1 MERDARAAFVH
12 GSEGTNV
19 PGTEPVCRGILPRP
33 MKLHIA
39 LPFALALAL
48 SACSTTP
55 WMSAPP
61 CLRGPIPQVG
71 RPVPDEMFALMRRER
86 ERAERASP
94 LVRAHILETIPRLF
108 PDVSDLVF
116 EPPCNEE
123 FEAESAAAFDEKPL
137 VFSRLLVARIRTVH
151 DAETLMALAR
161 RDEASITEYE
171 LGPDEPGPRP
181 PKSLV
186 RYLALASIPAHWVVD
201 NLPEGRRL
209 LLDRVRTS
217 KDAREQLLLRGAT
230 SAVHGQMLWG
240 HPERAE
246 GNDGPTILRGQLPDM
261 KRRLEG
267 PADAVALELV
277 LLQINDLGTFG
288 VRFGLERE
296 ARALVN
302 EILAAKGEMPL
313 TRGIPG
319 AARDLAEVARAAL
332 FDLDTPQKSVSAAE
346 LPRPRRKRIDAHA
359 ELRSIEPAGGKV
371 PEAVALAR
379 VRELDAELET
389 LRFNAPRCYVLR
401 ELGQWMP
408 PAEASRRF
416 DAFIAPIFEGE
427 RIRVDTETICRL
439 RVALDLDGVEEA
451 RRVKLLE
458 RLLTAK
464 PEQIGSRD
472 LSRDEHHPAIAH
484 PAHEHPLLSV
494 AAEALL
500 GSPEWIERHAEVR
513 AWLERQ
519 ALAPIPFDDA
529 TAQVWTLLQPSF
541 ERVIAFHASGAPG
554 ASMDTARAILRAYM
568 QPVDPA
574 DQSKVTH
581 VYYGEV
587 SRARI
592 RVLGDYG
599 KRVGL
604 VPEVT
609 AYLEARKTERAAAVA
624 LHMLNL

>member
-1 MERDARAAFVH
+1 
-12 GSEGTNV
+12 
-19 PGTEPVCRGILPRP
+19 
-33 MKLHIA
+33 MKLRAA

-48 SACSTTP
+48 SACSLTP
-55 WMSAPP
+55 WKSAPP
-61 CLRGPIPQVG
+61 CLTGAVPQVG

-86 ERAERASP
+86 ERAEHASP
-94 LVRAHILETIPRLF
+94 LVRAHILETIPSLF
-108 PDVSDLVF
+108 PDVSDLLL
-116 EPPCNEE
+116 EPPCHEE
-123 FEAESAAAFDEKPL
+123 LEAESAEAFDEKPL

-151 DAETLMALAR
+151 DAEILMALAK

-186 RYLALASIPAHWVVD
+186 RYLALASIPAYWVFNNV
-201 NLPEGRRL
+201 PEGRQL

-230 SAVHGQMLWG
+230 TAAYEQV
-240 HPERAE
+240 
-246 GNDGPTILRGQLPDM
+246 GPTILRGQLPEM

-267 PADAVALELV
+267 PADVISLELV
-277 LLQINDLGTFG
+277 LLQIKDLGAFG

-302 EILAAKGEMPL
+302 EILAAKGEVPL
-313 TRGIPG
+313 TQGIPG

-332 FDLDTPQKSVSAAE
+332 FDLDNPPQRSMSME
-346 LPRPRRKRIDAHA
+346 DLPRPRRERIDVHA
-359 ELRSIEPAGGKV
+359 ELRRVEPAGGKV
-371 PEAVALAR
+371 PEAAALAR
-379 VRELDAELET
+379 VRELDAELEK
-389 LRFNAPRCYVLR
+389 LRFNAPRCYVLK

-427 RIRVDTETICRL
+427 RIRVDTETVCRL
-439 RVALDLDGVEEA
+439 RVAFDLGGVEEA

-458 RLLTAK
+458 RILTAK
-464 PEQIGSRD
+464 PEQIGERD
-472 LSRDEHHPAIAH
+472 RSRDEHGPAIAY
-484 PAHEHPLLSV
+484 PAHEQPLWSV
-494 AAEALL
+494 AASALL
-500 GSPEWIERHAEVR
+500 SHPQWIERYPEVR

-519 ALAPIPFDDA
+519 ALVPIPLDDA
-529 TAQVWTLLQPSF
+529 TAEVWTAFQPSF

-554 ASMDTARAILRAYM
+554 ASMDTARAIVRSYM
-568 QPVDPA
+568 QPIDPA
-574 DQSKVTH
+574 VQKTITH
-581 VYYGEV
+581 IYFGQVY
-587 SRARI
+587 RARV
-592 RVLGDYG
+592 RALGDYG
-599 KRVGL
+599 KVVGL

-609 AYLEARKTERAAAVA
+609 AYLEERKTERAAAVA